1 MVVPPYSTSADGL
14 RLRSGRVLVR
24 KYTVR
29 RLGFERSQ
37 SRIEAEPRP
46 AVRTEDHVSIAH
58 IDVNVRV
65 VLRRG
70 RPDAF
75 EFSHANVDFRDA
87 VVAPELQIAA
97 VSLVVGRDDARNAGD
112 NGGGRCDTVALSG
125 NRSVWKSM

>member
-14 RLRSGRVLVR
+14 RLRSDRVLVG

-29 RLGFERSQ
+29 RLGFQRSQ

-58 IDVNVRV
+58 IDVNVWV

-87 VVAPELQIAA
+87 VVVPELQIAA
-97 VSLVVGRDDARNAGD
+97 VSLVVGRNDAQDAGD
-112 NGGGRCDTVALSG
+112 GGGEQSDTGAL
-125 NRSVWKSM
+125 N

>member
-1 MVVPPYSTSADGL
+1 MRARRWQARKLLRRTDMDTDGTHQVVSLYFL
-14 RLRSGRVLVR
+14 RPGRWRRRHSDRVLVG

-37 SRIEAEPRP
+37 PRIEAEPRP

-75 EFSHANVDFRDA
+75 EFTHADDVDFRDA
-87 VVAPELQIAA
+87 AVVPELQIAA
-97 VSLVVGRDDARNAGD
+97 VSLV
-112 NGGGRCDTVALSG
+112 
-125 NRSVWKSM
+125 